1 MGDTNKKILFVS
13 KTYPGKEHDKT
24 IFLNEKLYEILPD
37 EVRKYFDSAFEGLEK
52 DCPDMVK
59 ICKPK
64 KKKRG
69 QKELQKMVKK
79 KNKKISKK
87 RIVIENAFAG
97 VKRLKITW
105 DIFRNKKE
113 GFVDKIF
120 WIACGLWNVHLHLKT

>member
-1 MGDTNKKILFVS
+1 MHGRYKQKNLFVS

-64 KKKRG
+64 KR
-69 QKELQKMVKK
+69 
-79 KNKKISKK
+79 
-87 RIVIENAFAG
+87 
-97 VKRLKITW
+97 
-105 DIFRNKKE
+105 KE
-113 GFVDKIF
+113 GKRNCKK
-120 WIACGLWNVHLHLKT
+120 W